1 MAVGNAC
8 HISEA
13 TAFHISSQSHT
24 ARRHM
29 ELIAYWCAG
38 FLHAHHELS
47 ASWRLELMSNCV
59 RILGGFCSRVIGS
72 LCRSLRDK
80 DGSVFSQTS
89 IIRRLRTEGLPYAG
103 RISSTEPRP
112 PCLTLPVSRTRG
124 GTAHVCERQTSS
136 RSYRARPEPLSWNSG
151 GEKLDLRG

>member
-1 MAVGNAC
+1 MCNDMAVGNAC

-13 TAFHISSQSHT
+13 TAFYISNQLHS

-38 FLHAHHELS
+38 FLHALQKLS

-59 RILGGFCSRVIGS
+59 RILGGFCSRVIGN
-72 LCRSLRDK
+72 LRRSLRDQ

-89 IIRRLRTEGLPYAG
+89 IIRRFPT
-103 RISSTEPRP
+103 
-112 PCLTLPVSRTRG
+112 
-124 GTAHVCERQTSS
+124 CERLVVLSS
-136 RSYRARPEPLSWNSG
+136 PKKWLRSSIVKSQN
-151 GEKLDLRG
+151 